1 MPFGPFGSTRGRT
14 SDDRLDTIEQTIRRM
29 LDDDRIVFDLAM
41 SILLD
46 GVDWKGVRR
55 EIKATDQRVNEGE
68 REVRRQL
75 VIHASVAGAIDTPA
89 ILVYMSI
96 VKDIERIGDYG
107 KNLRDLGRD
116 GADLSSFDEWHQL
129 RQRVA
134 DLITE
139 TAEIFAERDHERARQ
154 RLIEGDKLLDR
165 FDDMVSELV
174 RADDGQPH
182 PTARALAARY
192 LKRIVAH
199 LTNVL
204 SAVVMPVDRLDYF
217 DEDPEDRD

>member
-1 MPFGPFGSTRGRT
+1 MPFGFTRSR
-14 SDDRLDTIEQTIRRM
+14 SKDDRLDAIEAIIHQM

-46 GVDWKGVRR
+46 GVDWRGVRR
-55 EIKATDQRVNEGE
+55 EIKVTDQRVNEGE

-75 VIHASVAGAIDTPA
+75 VIRASVAGGIETPT

-107 KNLRDLGRD
+107 KNLRDLGRY
-116 GADLSSFDEWHQL
+116 GADLSGFPEWHEL
-129 RQRVA
+129 RDQVA
-134 DLITE
+134 GMITD
-139 TAEIFAERDHERARQ
+139 TAEIFAARDTERARE
-154 RLIEGDKLLDR
+154 RLIEGDRLLTDFDKL
-165 FDDMVSELV
+165 VHALV
-174 RADDGQPH
+174 QEDDGQPH
-182 PTARALAARY
+182 AIARALAARY

-217 DEDPEDRD
+217 DEDPEDRE